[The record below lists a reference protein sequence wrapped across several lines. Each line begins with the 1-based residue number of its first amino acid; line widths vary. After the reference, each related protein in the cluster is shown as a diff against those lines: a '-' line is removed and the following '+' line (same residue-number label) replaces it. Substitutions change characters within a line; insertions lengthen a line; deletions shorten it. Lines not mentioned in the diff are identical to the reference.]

1 MYKPSTYLVVTYF
14 PTYLPIY
21 DTYFLQNWLPRFN
34 QILTQLRFTTSN
46 SGHLVDGAGSLWPDF
61 VDFCAVF
68 FYWRI
73 FGKSRPE
80 KCDFDQYKGFF
91 MGKIVQIRQISKR
104 KKFTWPDLYNKFE

>member
-1 MYKPSTYLVVTYF
+1 
-14 PTYLPIY
+14 
-21 DTYFLQNWLPRFN
+21 
-34 QILTQLRFTTSN
+34 
-46 SGHLVDGAGSLWPDF
+46 
-61 VDFCAVF
+61 VF